1 MRDGKALP
9 FTFDGEDF
17 KMFRREVREK
27 GTGGW
32 YAPKEG
38 EKYPS
43 KKLPIEKRYSA
54 RHFPLDIVFGSAIMD
69 KANKVEVPWFHS
81 LEDWDQYRKFL
92 ASDEAHYIERPD
104 YLLPVSKL
112 NPIGIDI

>member
-1 MRDGKALP
+1 
-9 FTFDGEDF
+9 
-17 KMFRREVREK
+17 
-27 GTGGW
+27 
-32 YAPKEG
+32 
-38 EKYPS
+38 
-43 KKLPIEKRYSA
+43 
-54 RHFPLDIVFGSAIMD
+54 MD